1 MYAPTPFQF
10 LPSHIVQHIV
20 DYVVDSIRVRFNKD
34 GVDLKR
40 HEKLLIPL
48 QWVCRNFRYNLHSR
62 FFSECELSLPSSN
75 AEASDSEAS
84 DYEASDARIN
94 EPAGVTWPSSPQAP
108 VYPTYHL
115 VKTLRIW
122 MDSWEAYSGE
132 ALRMLS
138 VPPYDDVAFPLAKKL
153 SVVLHYSSRRK
164 GYKGSGGGFPDY
176 TQYNIRDFVG
186 RVAEMAPTI
195 GEVYIDMRDETTDE
209 DHEGEGYF
217 TNLSTQLFE
226 IGNMTV
232 FYDPRCEMA
241 HHINLDYIQDLVR
254 LTSYVD
260 YMAAELLPL
269 TRRSAQ
275 TLQYLDIRLYFGAD
289 ITGLIQDPDSGE
301 YAEYPQ
307 LRTLKMGQDKKNK
320 AYRKIGFGGA
330 IPFPSLQR
338 LCIKSLYPFD
348 DDVFFRG
355 NAATLEYLALSLCQ
369 NAIDI
374 LSRRNVFTPVSHP
387 RLQCVNI
394 VPLSKYT
401 PNGFNTAAAYLEFV
415 MSIAPGASV
424 RQVYEVESY
433 SKDIAPALLVLG
445 TYACIQVLSLPG
457 TCVSIWQAISL
468 IKSLPL
474 LSDLTTGAP
483 RLGELPQ
490 GVSPADLPDYVRS
503 NYAPMGKRFR
513 CWHTYYCYEDNI
525 AVIATVVL
533 LLALACPNF
542 DYVALDVDRKRERF
556 MKAAQEKIAE
566 PGFSQDAPR
575 LRQARLLQ
583 KVDKSI
589 PWYRLA
595 AKYHLSIGTL
605 QIICNL
611 AEVDVTLRQQQSA
624 LAVAS
629 ELDTPLV
636 ECLDLFDASNSTI
649 QPRSLIET
657 YGGWSKTDVEKLK
670 LFMATNYTD
679 GSNVD
684 WKLAGIYMNV
694 RSFECQRV
702 GQGTFSDTI
711 SEVGYRRICELRES
725 TLSWKDIHQYFLQY
739 PSEKSLMSRYHECR
753 RGLEGFATEGLIAR
767 LTDEE
772 RDRMKDLIE
781 QHMESTT
788 ILELVDIIK
797 RELPARLKSDI
808 SIFSRQYVHEL
819 KAGRMNMNQMIQMR
833 ELVDEYGDDWDCIGK
848 ALGVPPSRAR
858 RNWLEHSGDVGNNSA
873 LSIDEAR
880 QLQQLIDSGIKPQE
894 ATRLLRI
901 RLYRAYQDKSPVAKS
916 LASRRRDAALSG
928 SPWAAAD
935 DETLLKIVHGTT
947 ISGAIRWEQVSM
959 VLDRSISACK
969 QRLSAINRKRSRK
982 QALDERVNSVT
993 SEAQR
998 QIKLNGAVDWSQVCQ
1013 ATGLG
1018 MHECL
1023 ELSQHDVGK
1032 ASWHYDP
1039 DSFSHSMVDRMTS
1052 FIEEYYLAPVP
1063 VNSRAVSNFM
1073 WVAMGDCIRIHNM
1086 FQGKFM
1092 WTDAEYAQAE
1102 ALRAQGLTFK
1112 EVARRVL
1119 E

>member
-575 LRQARLLQ
+575 LR
-583 KVDKSI
+583 
-589 PWYRLA
+589 P
-595 AKYHLSIGTL
+595 
-605 QIICNL
+605 
-611 AEVDVTLRQQQSA
+611 
-624 LAVAS
+624 S

-833 ELVDEYGDDWDCIGK
+833 ELVAEYGDDWDRIGK

-916 LASRRRDAALSG
+916 L
-928 SPWAAAD
+928 
-935 DETLLKIVHGTT
+935 
-947 ISGAIRWEQVSM
+947 
-959 VLDRSISACK
+959 
-969 QRLSAINRKRSRK
+969 
-982 QALDERVNSVT
+982 
-993 SEAQR
+993 
-998 QIKLNGAVDWSQVCQ
+998 
-1013 ATGLG
+1013 
-1018 MHECL
+1018 
-1023 ELSQHDVGK
+1023 
-1032 ASWHYDP
+1032 
-1039 DSFSHSMVDRMTS
+1039 
-1052 FIEEYYLAPVP
+1052 
-1063 VNSRAVSNFM
+1063 
-1073 WVAMGDCIRIHNM
+1073 
-1086 FQGKFM
+1086 
-1092 WTDAEYAQAE
+1092 
-1102 ALRAQGLTFK
+1102 
-1112 EVARRVL
+1112 
-1119 E
+1119 